1 MTPSYHM
8 ERTRESET
16 RDPNWGTSAMVQARD
31 MMFRPRGEVEDVERQ
46 PRVRGPV
53 WGTLATLDV

>member
-1 MTPSYHM
+1 M

-31 MMFRPRGEVEDVERQ
+31 MMSRPRGEVDVERQ
-46 PRVRGPV
+46 PRVRSPV